1 VSIKKIQT
9 TLCRQ
14 AESDARTTGGE
25 RMDQRQLIIFV
36 AVALIVV
43 GAVLGFVIRR
53 QQRRK
58 ALRQRFGPEYDRVLQ
73 KEGNVRRA
81 EGVLEW
87 REKRREQFAIRPLSA
102 SARADFADRWKSVQ
116 SLFVDDPRRAITEAD
131 LLLNEV
137 MHARGYPTVD
147 FEQRAADLSVDHPV
161 LVENYRRAHEIALR
175 HGQGR
180 AGTEDLRKAL
190 IHYRS
195 LFDELLQPE
204 SEKREALG

>member
-1 VSIKKIQT
+1 
-9 TLCRQ
+9 
-14 AESDARTTGGE
+14 
-25 RMDQRQLIIFV
+25 MDQRQLITLV
-36 AVALIVV
+36 VVALIVI

-53 QQRRK
+53 RQRRQ
-58 ALRQRFGPEYDRVLQ
+58 ALRERFGPEYDRVLQ
-73 KEGNVRRA
+73 KEGNARRA

-87 REKRREQFAIRPLSA
+87 RAKRREQFAIRPLAA
-102 SARADFADRWKSVQ
+102 SARADFAARWTTVQ
-116 SLFVDDPRRAITEAD
+116 ALFVDDPKRAITGAD
-131 LLLNEV
+131 QLLNEV
-137 MHARGYPTVD
+137 MHSRGYPTVD

-161 LVENYRRAHEIALR
+161 LVENYRRAHDIALR

-180 AGTEDLRKAL
+180 ASTEDLRQAL